1 MNSLLL
7 RPPQG
12 IRASAWSTSARRAS
26 QGWPAGHHSS
36 GRLHMAILTILLVTV
51 MARPPSDT
59 DLFLIVF
66 VANTGGCI
74 GAPEFSFFFFFFF
87 KPPPKEKHA
96 VTMLF
101 IEMS

>member
-36 GRLHMAILTILLVTV
+36 ARLHMAILTILLVTV

-74 GAPEFSFFFFFFF
+74 GAPEFSFFFF